1 MIEETKRIKKQNIM
15 WNHNVY
21 LMSHNALLMAF
32 SFFFFISL
40 IHLISNLDT
49 LEDVDDDFMNVQS
62 FILKRLMI
70 DLERIRFESKK
81 RVT

>member
-1 MIEETKRIKKQNIM
+1 M
-15 WNHNVY
+15 
-21 LMSHNALLMAF
+21 
-32 SFFFFISL
+32 
-40 IHLISNLDT
+40 
-49 LEDVDDDFMNVQS
+49 EDVDDDFMNVQS